1 MVEITVKAADSASA
15 MEEIEK
21 RLGADAMIVSTNRV
35 DGQIEIVATNDDPSK
50 YQKTPEPL
58 VLDKNYRIKG
68 FSDVLNAKLSVDDK
82 PLKSDDKPLKNVTAE
97 SHRQIA
103 ENAENIKVE
112 IDKLVELSTHSN
124 PEKDNDTSVHEL
136 FQMSGIKKSLIENID
151 NPDSSPSIEDA
162 SKILAKS
169 FIHGKC
175 DHFESSSLYLVMG
188 NAGAGKTLFSKKL
201 KTLFETQTDAK
212 SCTLFGESNVK
223 KSITEIKSWFAK
235 NKSKIIEKKKIGI
248 IELSNE
254 ENIDDFLLNF
264 SKLKTDIKISI
275 LNLVPVGNSYE
286 YLIKNMPQRRLENE
300 YLALTKLDLCDL
312 SILEIAAFVELN
324 HKCMFFSGVPSSEEG
339 LYFAKVGQ
347 TVDHIVQTIENRMD

>member
-82 PLKSDDKPLKNVTAE
+82 PLKNDDKPLKNVALE

-112 IDKLVELSTHSN
+112 IDKLVELSTRSS
-124 PEKDNDTSVHEL
+124 PEKESDTSVHEL

-162 SKILAKS
+162 SKILAKA

-188 NAGAGKTLFSKKL
+188 EAGAGKTLFSKKL

-324 HKCMFFSGVPSSEEG
+324 LKCMFFSGVPSSEEG

>member
-1 MVEITVKAADSASA
+1 MVEITVKATDSASA

-112 IDKLVELSTHSN
+112 IDKLVELSTRSN

-136 FQMSGIKKSLIENID
+136 FQMSGIKKSLIENIE
-151 NPDSSPSIEDA
+151 NPDSSPSIEGA

-248 IELSNE
+248 IELSSE

-275 LNLVPVGNSYE
+275 LNLIPVGNSYE

>member
-21 RLGADAMIVSTNRV
+21 RLGVDALIVSTNRV

-50 YQKTPEPL
+50 YQKPHEPL
-58 VLDKNYRIKG
+58 VLDNNYRIKG
-68 FSDVLNAKLSVDDK
+68 FSDVLNSKLSADDK
-82 PLKSDDKPLKNVTAE
+82 PMKNVGSG
-97 SHRQIA
+97 SHLEIA
-103 ENAENIKVE
+103 KNAENIKVE
-112 IDKLVELSTHSN
+112 IDKLVELSTRSN
-124 PEKDNDTSVHEL
+124 PHKDSDTSVHEL
-136 FQMSGIKKSLIENID
+136 FQMSGIKKSLVENVED
-151 NPDSSPSIEDA
+151 VDSSSSIEGA

-188 NAGAGKTLFSKKL
+188 DTGAGKTLFSKKL
-201 KTLFETQTDAK
+201 KVLFETQTDAK
-212 SCTLFGESNVK
+212 SCTLFGGSNVK
-223 KSITEIKSWFAK
+223 KSVTEIKSWFAK
-235 NKSKIIEKKKIGI
+235 NKSKIVEKKKIGI
-248 IELSNE
+248 IELSSE
-254 ENIDDFLLNF
+254 ENIDDFLVNF
-264 SKLKTDIKISI
+264 SKLQTDLKISI

-312 SILEIAAFVELN
+312 SILEIAAFVELK
-324 HKCMFFSGVPSSEEG
+324 HKCMFFSGVPSSEDG

-347 TVDHIVQTIENRMD
+347 TVDHIVQTIESRMG

>member
-68 FSDVLNAKLSVDDK
+68 FSDELNAKLSVDDK

-103 ENAENIKVE
+103 ENAENIKGE
-112 IDKLVELSTHSN
+112 IDKLVELSTRFN

-136 FQMSGIKKSLIENID
+136 FQMSGIKKSLIKNTE
-151 NPDSSPSIEDA
+151 NPDSSPSIEGA

>member
-112 IDKLVELSTHSN
+112 IDKLVELSTRSN

-136 FQMSGIKKSLIENID
+136 FQMSGIKKSLIENIE
-151 NPDSSPSIEDA
+151 NPDSSLSIEGA

-201 KTLFETQTDAK
+201 KTLFETQTDVK

>member
-68 FSDVLNAKLSVDDK
+68 FSEVLNSKLSADDK
-82 PLKSDDKPLKNVTAE
+82 PLQSEISKN
-97 SHRQIA
+97 HNQILQ
-103 ENAENIKVE
+103 NAENIKAE
-112 IDKLVELSTHSN
+112 IDKIVELSSGLNESN
-124 PEKDNDTSVHEL
+124 ESERSVHEL
-136 FQMSGIKKSLIENID
+136 FQMSGIKKSLIENAEYSDGKI
-151 NPDSSPSIEDA
+151 SLKDA

-169 FIHGKC
+169 FINGKC
-175 DHFESSSLYLVMG
+175 DHFENSSIYIVKG
-188 NAGAGKTLFSKKL
+188 NEGVGKTLFVKKL
-201 KTLFETQTDAK
+201 KNLFETQNDKK
-212 SCTLFGESNVK
+212 SCTVFEHANPK
-223 KSITEIKSWFAK
+223 KSLAEIKSWISK
-235 NKSKIIEKKKIGI
+235 NKSQIFEKKKIGI
-248 IELSNE
+248 LELSNA
-254 ENIDDFLLNF
+254 ENIDDFLLNL
-264 SKLKTDIKISI
+264 SKLESKIKFSVV
-275 LNLVPVGNSYE
+275 NLIPVGNSYE
-286 YLIKNMPQRRLENE
+286 YLIKNMPKRQLENE

-347 TVDHIVQTIENRMD
+347 TAEHIVQTIENRMG